1 MEGKVLVAKSRET
14 KGKNSNKRLRRDGI
28 IPAIMYSHGAAE
40 SIQVLEKDF
49 FKLFKGHVSESV
61 IFDLKVE
68 GSSDDQMAFVKDYKA
83 DPVTD
88 QILHIDFFKVTKG
101 EKINTTVPVELDGSP
116 VGIKLGGILNISDRQ
131 IEVECMPKDLPEKIH
146 LDIAYMEVGDI
157 VHAKDLALPEDVEL
171 YSNHDAVIVSV
182 DTPRVVEEETEDGEL
197 DASAENVPTVEA
209 STDE

>member
-1 MEGKVLVAKSRET
+1 MEGKVLVAQPRET

-40 SIQVLEKDF
+40 SIQINEKDF

-68 GSSDDQMAFVKDYKA
+68 GSTEDQMAFVKDFKR

-101 EKINTTVPVELDGSP
+101 EKINTIVPIELDGTP
-116 VGIKLGGILNISDRQ
+116 MGIKLGGILNISDRQ

-146 LDIAYMEVGDI
+146 LDISKMDVGDN
-157 VHAKDLALPEDVEL
+157 VHAKDLELPEGVEL
-171 YSNHDAVIVSV
+171 FSNADAVIVSV
-182 DTPRVVEEETEDGEL
+182 DVPRAVVEETEEGEDETIA
-197 DASAENVPTVEA
+197 DAA
-209 STDE
+209 SDTESTEE